1 MAEWVYCSNECK
13 RMRWC
18 SLEQAW
24 HDTKAA
30 YYAGSFYRE
39 HKCPDCG
46 TACGLR
52 MVTNAPTD
60 ESPEWELEHVADY
73 LRSFPRDDADD
84 YGVAGVYLGL
94 VDMDG
99 TLTIVGAALLAL
111 LEAEHC
117 KQRIE
122 AAGCDWLACATD
134 VSVWPR
140 DVESHQIFETDGAP
154 DWRSAAEYAEAHAQ
168 GVPE

>member
-1 MAEWVYCSNECK
+1 MAD
-13 RMRWC
+13 
-18 SLEQAW
+18 Q
-24 HDTKAA
+24 
-30 YYAGSFYRE
+30 
-39 HKCPDCG
+39 
-46 TACGLR
+46 
-52 MVTNAPTD
+52 
-60 ESPEWELEHVADY
+60 EWELQY
-73 LRSFPRDDADD
+73 LMDWLR
-84 YGVAGVYLGL
+84 L
-94 VDMDG
+94 VDAGEPCTDDVSEHLLNALGYIDMCASCG
-99 TLTIVGAALLAL
+99 VSLTEPGAALLDL

-117 KQRIE
+117 KRRIE